1 MQTRAAWERFQ
12 LGETDAEMLDV
23 PREILTSWRR
33 SRLSGVDP
41 TRLQLPV
48 AEVDQDSRLARTA
61 RPVLE
66 ATVGRMTGSGT
77 GLAVADRAG
86 RVLWSR
92 AADPRLDEATPHPGC
107 CFDEEV
113 AGTNGLGTALETGRL
128 ITVRGEEHF
137 KRAFHHFACVAAPV
151 PDPLSRRVLG
161 AVTLTCRV
169 ADIRLGALTAAV
181 LAVVGEVQQ
190 ALLAGSGERE
200 RRLFD
205 AFLAEPARRVAPV
218 ITLGADV
225 FIANDEAAHLRVD
238 HRRLWSR
245 VLEAGHQDGPLVV
258 PELDGWVARL
268 RLLTEHRRVRGA
280 VLVLEPPA
288 DSDAV
293 DPAPVGPAP
302 VGPAPAGP
310 APVGPAPAGTVP
322 ERVAN
327 AVVTD
332 LHRNRAAVL
341 RGEAGTGKR
350 TLARTAL
357 LRAGL
362 GEPTTIDAAALAGVG
377 LPAWCRD
384 LRNATGERRPVLL
397 AHLDQLAP
405 EQVMPVAAVL
415 RPNPARPP
423 LVATW
428 TAGSAA
434 APGHLTGLLD
444 VLGAAVLELL
454 PLCRR
459 ASEIRGLIGDLV
471 DPAQRPDRA
480 ALDLLEAHS
489 WPGNVAELRQVLRT
503 AAAATAGPIRTEHLP
518 TYLRVGR
525 RLTPLERAEA
535 TVITDVLVAAMGN
548 KTEAARRLGVSR
560 PTLYAKIRAY
570 RL

>member
-12 LGETDAEMLDV
+12 LGETDADLLDV

-41 TRLQLPV
+41 TRLRLPY
-48 AEVDQDSRLARTA
+48 AEVHQDSRLARAA

-66 ATVGRMTGSGT
+66 ANVERMTGSGT
-77 GLAVADRAG
+77 GLAIADRAG

-92 AADPRLDEATPHPGC
+92 AADPRLDEATPHPGF

-113 AGTNGLGTALETGRL
+113 AGTNGLGTALETRRL
-128 ITVRGEEHF
+128 ATVRGEEHF
-137 KRAFHHFACVAAPV
+137 KQAFHHFACVAAPV

-161 AVTLTCRV
+161 AVTITCRA
-169 ADIRLGALTAAV
+169 ADLRPAALTTAV
-181 LAVVGEVQQ
+181 LAMIRDIQQ
-190 ALLAGSGERE
+190 ALLADSGERE

-225 FIANDEAAHLRVD
+225 FIANDEAARLGVD

-245 VLEAGHQDGPLVV
+245 VLEAGHEDARLLV
-258 PELDGWVARL
+258 PELDGRTARL
-268 RLLTEHRRVRGA
+268 RLITEHRRVCGA
-280 VLVLEPPA
+280 VLVLARPA
-288 DSDAV
+288 ESDAV
-293 DPAPVGPAP
+293 GTGPVA
-302 VGPAPAGP
+302 
-310 APVGPAPAGTVP
+310 TVA
-322 ERVAN
+322 ERVSD
-327 AVVTD
+327 AVVAG
-332 LHRNRAAVL
+332 LRRNRAAVL
-341 RGEAGTGKR
+341 RGETGTGKR
-350 TLARTAL
+350 TLARLAL

-362 GEPTTIDAAALAGVG
+362 GEPRTLDAAALSEIG
-377 LPAWCRD
+377 LPAWCQG
-384 LRNATGERRPVLL
+384 LRVALAERRPVLL

-405 EQVMPVAAVL
+405 EQVATVAAVL
-415 RPNPARPP
+415 PPNPARPP

-428 TAGSAA
+428 EAGSTA
-434 APGHLTGLLD
+434 APEHLAGLLD
-444 VLGAAVLELL
+444 VLGAAVIELL
-454 PLCRR
+454 PLRHR
-459 ASEIRGLIGDLV
+459 AGELRGLVRDLV

-480 ALDLLEAHS
+480 ALGMLEEHT
-489 WPGNVAELRQVLRT
+489 WPGNVAELRQVLHT

-518 TYLRVGR
+518 TYLRAGR
-525 RLTPLERAEA
+525 RLTPLEQAEA
-535 TVITDVLVAAMGN
+535 TVITEVLVAAAGN

>member
-1 MQTRAAWERFQ
+1 MQTRAAWARFQ
-12 LGETDAEMLDV
+12 LGETDADLLDV

-41 TRLQLPV
+41 TRLQLPY
-48 AEVDQDSRLARTA
+48 AEADQDSRLARAA
-61 RPVLE
+61 RPVLQANVE
-66 ATVGRMTGSGT
+66 RMTGSST
-77 GLAVADRAG
+77 CLAVADRAG

-128 ITVRGEEHF
+128 TTVRGEEHF
-137 KRAFHHFACVAAPV
+137 KQAFHQFACVAAPV

-161 AVTLTCRV
+161 AVTIACRA
-169 ADIRLGALTAAV
+169 ADVRPAALTTAV
-181 LAVVGEVQQ
+181 LAMIRDVQQ
-190 ALLAGSGERE
+190 SLLAGSGERE
-200 RRLFD
+200 RRLFE

-218 ITLGADV
+218 ITLSSDV
-225 FIANDEAAHLRVD
+225 FIANDEAARFGVD

-245 VLEAGHQDGPLVV
+245 VIEAGREDGRLVV
-258 PELDGWVARL
+258 PELDGRAARL
-268 RLLTEHRRVRGA
+268 RLVTDNRRVRGA
-280 VLVLEPPA
+280 VLVLEPPVE
-288 DSDAV
+288 SDAV
-293 DPAPVGPAP
+293 DAAPVG
-302 VGPAPAGP
+302 
-310 APVGPAPAGTVP
+310 TVTG
-322 ERVAN
+322 RVSD
-327 AVVTD
+327 AVVAGVR
-332 LHRNRAAVL
+332 RNRVAVL

-350 TLARTAL
+350 TLARSAL

-362 GEPTTIDAAALAGVG
+362 GERTVLDAAAVAEVG
-377 LPAWCRD
+377 LPAWCRG
-384 LRNATGERRPVLL
+384 LRIALGERRPVLL
-397 AHLDQLAP
+397 AHLDQLGP
-405 EQVMPVAAVL
+405 EQVTTVAGAL
-415 RPNPARPP
+415 QPNPARSP

-428 TAGSAA
+428 DAGSAA
-434 APGHLTGLLD
+434 APEHLAGLLD
-444 VLGAAVLELL
+444 VLDAAVIELL

-459 ASEIRGLIGDLV
+459 VSEIRGLVCDLV

-480 ALDLLEAHS
+480 ALEVLEEHS

-503 AAAATAGPIRTEHLP
+503 AAAATLGPIRTEHLP

-535 TVITDVLVAAMGN
+535 TVIMEVLAATTGN

>member
-12 LGETDAEMLDV
+12 LGETDADLLGV

-41 TRLQLPV
+41 TRLRLPY
-48 AEVDQDSRLARTA
+48 AEVDQDSRLARAA

-66 ATVGRMTGSGT
+66 ANVERMTGSGT

-92 AADPRLDEATPHPGC
+92 AADPRLDEATPHPGF

-128 ITVRGEEHF
+128 TTVRGEEHF
-137 KRAFHHFACVAAPV
+137 KQAFHHFACVAAPV

-161 AVTLTCRV
+161 AVTITCRA
-169 ADIRLGALTAAV
+169 ADLRPAALTAAV
-181 LAVVGEVQQ
+181 IAVIREVQQ

-218 ITLGADV
+218 ITLSADV
-225 FIANDEAAHLRVD
+225 VIANNEAARLGID

-245 VLEAGHQDGPLVV
+245 VLEASHGDGRFVV
-258 PELDGWVARL
+258 PELDGRAARL
-268 RLLTEHRRVRGA
+268 RLITEHRRVRGA
-280 VLVLEPPA
+280 VLVLEPQA
-288 DSDAV
+288 ESNAVDAASVGTVTGRVSDAV
-293 DPAPVGPAP
+293 V
-302 VGPAPAGP
+302 AG
-310 APVGPAPAGTVP
+310 V
-322 ERVAN
+322 R
-327 AVVTD
+327 
-332 LHRNRAAVL
+332 RNRTAVL

-350 TLARTAL
+350 TLARSAL
-357 LRAGL
+357 LWAGL
-362 GEPTTIDAAALAGVG
+362 GEPTTLDAAALAEVG
-377 LPAWCRD
+377 LPAWCRG
-384 LRNATGERRPVLL
+384 LRIALAERRPVLL

-405 EQVMPVAAVL
+405 EQAATVAAVL
-415 RPNPARPP
+415 QPDPTRPA

-428 TAGSAA
+428 DAGSTA
-434 APGHLTGLLD
+434 APAHLAGLLD
-444 VLGAAVLELL
+444 VLGAPVVELL
-454 PLCRR
+454 PLRR
-459 ASEIRGLIGDLV
+459 RVSEIRGLVRDLI

-480 ALDLLEAHS
+480 ALDMLEEHT
-489 WPGNVAELRQVLRT
+489 WPGNVAELRHVLHT

-518 TYLRVGR
+518 TYLRAGR
-525 RLTPLERAEA
+525 RLTPLEQAEA
-535 TVITDVLVAAMGN
+535 TVITEVLAAAAGN

-560 PTLYAKIRAY
+560 PTLYVKIRAY